1 VVPLDRSQINQSDA
15 TTGAD
20 DGKDCNMALK
30 NVFEK
35 FGSPRSMVE
44 DIADTLSEAI
54 IEGEIEPGQQIIET
68 DLQKALGV
76 SRAPIREA
84 LLKLEGQGLVR
95 MIPRK
100 GTFVRTITPTF
111 IKDSFAVRAWLEGLA
126 ARLTT
131 ENLKKPDF
139 DDLERIL
146 IQMGRIADEGDFK
159 AYFHRHADFHRFF
172 IHNSRNQ
179 LLAERIEI
187 MRREALWLSYSIT
200 YFEHHHVESQKTH
213 RRILN
218 LFRKGDADEVE
229 VAVRSHILEAT
240 DSYVRF
246 VKKTYPELSV
256 LEEYL

>member
-1 VVPLDRSQINQSDA
+1 
-15 TTGAD
+15 
-20 DGKDCNMALK
+20 MAPK

-35 FGSPRSMVE
+35 FDFPRSMVE

-54 IEGEIEPGQQIIET
+54 IEGVIEPGQQIIET

-100 GTFVRTITPTF
+100 GTFVRTITPAF
-111 IKDSFAVRAWLEGLA
+111 IKESFTVRAWLEGLA

-131 ENLKKPDF
+131 ENLKKTDF
-139 DDLERIL
+139 NELEKIL

-172 IHNSRNQ
+172 IRKSRNQ

-200 YFEHHHVESQKTH
+200 YFEHNHIASQKTH
-213 RRILN
+213 RRILK
-218 LFRKGDADEVE
+218 LFRKGDAGEVE
-229 VAVRSHILEAT
+229 IAVRSHILEAT

-246 VKKTYPELSV
+246 IKKTYPELSV
-256 LEEYL
+256 LEEHP

>member
-1 VVPLDRSQINQSDA
+1 MTS
-15 TTGAD
+15 
-20 DGKDCNMALK
+20 K

-35 FGSPRSMVE
+35 FNSPRSMAE
-44 DIADTLSEAI
+44 EIADTLSEAI
-54 IEGEIEPGQQIIET
+54 IEGSIEPGQQIIET

-84 LLKLEGQGLVR
+84 LLKLEGHGLVR

-100 GTFVRTITPTF
+100 GAFVRTITPTF
-111 IKDSFAVRAWLEGLA
+111 IKESFAIRAWLEGLA
-126 ARLTT
+126 ARLTV

-139 DDLERIL
+139 DDLEKIL
-146 IQMGRIADEGDFK
+146 DQMGKIADEGDFK
-159 AYFHRHADFHRFF
+159 AYFHCHADFHHFF
-172 IHNSRNQ
+172 IRNSRNQ
-179 LLAERIEI
+179 LLAERIQI

-200 YFEHHHVESQKTH
+200 YFEHHHIASQKTH
-213 RRILN
+213 RRILK

-246 VKKTYPELSV
+246 VKKTYPELSM
-256 LEEYL
+256 LEKNL